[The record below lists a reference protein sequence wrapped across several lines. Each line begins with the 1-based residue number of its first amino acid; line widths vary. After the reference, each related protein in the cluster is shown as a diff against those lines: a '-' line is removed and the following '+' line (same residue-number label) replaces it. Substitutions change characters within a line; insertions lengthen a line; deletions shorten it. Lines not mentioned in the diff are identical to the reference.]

1 MLKRFLLLCV
11 SSSMIL
17 IALAACS
24 GGAGLTPTP
33 TAGALPT
40 STPSVV
46 SSPVPTP
53 TESPAATQPTPTE
66 SPTATQPTPTH
77 PPTSS
82 HGTFA
87 SVTNA
92 FYQAVEAQN
101 YHLAYTYLDANATTT
116 DGQKLTLNAFTQL
129 AQTGDSTYGPVVSF
143 SIGAYPPLAVMT
155 VIRKSLGP
163 YHAHLTLKQEGNTW
177 KIITIDRI

>member
-1 MLKRFLLLCV
+1 MLKRFLLLWV
-11 SSSMIL
+11 SSSIIL

-33 TAGALPT
+33 TTGALPT
-40 STPSVV
+40 STPSAV

-53 TESPAATQPTPTE
+53 TPTLP
-66 SPTATQPTPTH
+66 H
-77 PPTSS
+77 TSAPS
-82 HGTFA
+82 TFA
-87 SVTNA
+87 SVANA

-116 DGQKLTLNAFTQL
+116 DGQKLTLNTFTQL

-143 SIGAYPPLAVMT
+143 SVGAYPPLAVMT
-155 VIRKSLGP
+155 VSRKSLGP
-163 YHAHLTLKQEGNTW
+163 YHSHLTLKQEGNTW
-177 KIITIDRI
+177 KIITIDTI

>member
-1 MLKRFLLLCV
+1 MLKRFLLLWV

-17 IALAACS
+17 IASVACS

-33 TAGALPT
+33 TTGALPT
-40 STPSVV
+40 STPSAV
-46 SSPVPTP
+46 SSPV
-53 TESPAATQPTPTE
+53 PTPTE
-66 SPTATQPTPTH
+66 SPTATQPTPTLPH
-77 PPTSS
+77 TSAP
-82 HGTFA
+82 GTFA
-87 SVTNA
+87 SVANA

-116 DGQKLTLNAFTQL
+116 DGQKLTLNTFTQL

-163 YHAHLTLKQEGNTW
+163 YHSHLTLKQEGNTW
-177 KIITIDRI
+177 KIITIDTI

>member
-1 MLKRFLLLCV
+1 MLKRFLLLWV

-17 IALAACS
+17 IASVACS

-33 TAGALPT
+33 TTGALPT
-40 STPSVV
+40 STPSAV

-53 TESPAATQPTPTE
+53 TLP
-66 SPTATQPTPTH
+66 H
-77 PPTSS
+77 TSAP
-82 HGTFA
+82 GTFA
-87 SVTNA
+87 SVANA

-116 DGQKLTLNAFTQL
+116 DGQKLTLNTFTQL

-163 YHAHLTLKQEGNTW
+163 YHSHLTLKQ
-177 KIITIDRI
+177 

>member
-1 MLKRFLLLCV
+1 MLKRFLLLWV

-24 GGAGLTPTP
+24 GGAGLAPTP
-33 TAGALPT
+33 TTGALPT
-40 STPSVV
+40 STPSAV

-53 TESPAATQPTPTE
+53 TPTLP
-66 SPTATQPTPTH
+66 H
-77 PPTSS
+77 TSAP
-82 HGTFA
+82 GTFA
-87 SVTNA
+87 SVANA

-116 DGQKLTLNAFTQL
+116 DGQKLTLNTFTQL

-163 YHAHLTLKQEGNTW
+163 YHSHLTLKQEGNTW
-177 KIITIDRI
+177 KIITIDTI